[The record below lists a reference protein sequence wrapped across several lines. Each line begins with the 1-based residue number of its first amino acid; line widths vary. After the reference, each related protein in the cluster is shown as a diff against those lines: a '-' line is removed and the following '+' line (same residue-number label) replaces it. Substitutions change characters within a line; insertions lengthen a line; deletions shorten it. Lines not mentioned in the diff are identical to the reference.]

1 MKSESINELPDRHR
15 SARAPVRYRS
25 VAQALTE
32 AIAAGRYPV
41 GGLLPAE
48 RELESLFGAS
58 RHAVREAVKQLRD
71 IGLVTSRAGIGTIVL
86 AREASRKVVLSMSS
100 IDELLQFTKST
111 RMTLISKKE
120 IIADDLLV
128 PLLRCQP
135 GVTWTRMELLRTIP
149 DHAEPLGV
157 VQVYVRPE
165 YSGLADGIEELNGTV
180 FSLLE
185 KRYGV
190 ELAELEQDISA
201 LEMPRAA
208 AERLGVKP
216 GSPALRVIRHYYER
230 DGGIPEISLGWY
242 PGSRFSYNTRMR
254 MNVLGV
260 VPQVTTPMN
269 TDGKSKINLP

>member
-1 MKSESINELPDRHR
+1 MKSESKSESPVRHR
-15 SARAPVRYRS
+15 SAQAPVRYRS

-32 AIAAGRYPV
+32 GISAGRYPV

-48 RELESLFGAS
+48 RELETLFGAS
-58 RHAVREAVKQLRD
+58 RHAVREAVKHLRD

-86 AREASRKVVLSMSS
+86 ARQASRKVVLSMNS

-111 RMTLISKKE
+111 RMTLLSKKE
-120 IIADDLLV
+120 IVADNLLV
-128 PLLRCQP
+128 PLLRCVP
-135 GVTWTRMELLRTIP
+135 GMAWTRMELLRTVP
-149 DHAEPLGV
+149 DHTEPLGV

-165 YSGLADGIEELNGTV
+165 YSGWADGIGELNGTV

-185 KRYGV
+185 NRYGV
-190 ELAELEQDISA
+190 ELSELEQDISA

-230 DGGIPEISLGWY
+230 DGGIPEVSLGWY
-242 PGSRFSYNTRMR
+242 PGNRFSYNTRMR
-254 MNVLGV
+254 MNVLGSI
-260 VPQVTTPMN
+260 PQDATV
-269 TDGKSKINLP
+269 G